1 MPISCH
7 LLLITDHNV
16 LSLLTSSSSNMLSP
30 QLWSTMPMRM
40 NSGIRLL
47 KLQILEETTTKV
59 QVVTVEA
66 VPESKVSLLLEA
78 NKPDIDNT
86 YS

>member
-1 MPISCH
+1 
-7 LLLITDHNV
+7 
-16 LSLLTSSSSNMLSP
+16 
-30 QLWSTMPMRM
+30 MPMRM

-66 VPESKVSLLLEA
+66 VPESKVSLRLEA